1 MTHALRED
9 RYEFVII
16 SRSLLKM
23 RKLQTKVLEKITTHF
38 FSVTF
43 HFFRKSRSL
52 CGNVTLSDITQMC
65 TGLCLCVF
73 ACDVPRK
80 T

>member
-23 RKLQTKVLEKITTHF
+23 RNNSDKSFRENHNTFLFSNF
-38 FSVTF
+38 FFENRALYV
-43 HFFRKSRSL
+43 
-52 CGNVTLSDITQMC
+52 VM
-65 TGLCLCVF
+65 
-73 ACDVPRK
+73 
-80 T
+80 